1 MARRLTFRKQ
11 VDLCWQK
18 QIRDKYLDEGTPPVP
33 HLNLKKA
40 IIRPVSRALAEQ
52 IIFKYEWLGT
62 MSKTKYYYGI
72 FFGNYCAGVTCVGLG
87 ASMAGTTHHMQFGI
101 KQNELLTL
109 ARGACVH
116 WAPNGANSKLVS
128 WTCRLLSESKIGKL
142 VWATSDTDAGEIGT
156 IYQACG
162 WIYVG
167 LSKTVNDNEYISPQG
182 RTYNKRNISTW
193 AVKNKTTY
201 SKMRDYLILNGWKSQ
216 ASNQKH
222 RYVQILD
229 NSDKKLVLKIKQM
242 SKPYPKRPKQAMA
255 GTTGTAEGQ
264 HLPGRSMQPS
274 PKGIVT
280 NAKTKPIANV
290 KETEHL
296 KHQPD

>member
-1 MARRLTFRKQ
+1 MAQRLTFRKQ

-40 IIRPVSRALAEQ
+40 VIRPVSRKLAEQ

-72 FFGNYCAGVTCVGLG
+72 FFGSYCAGVTCVGLG

-101 KQNELLTL
+101 AKNELLTL

-128 WTCRLLSESKIGKL
+128 WTCRLLSENKIGKL
-142 VWATSDTDAGEIGT
+142 IWAMSDTDAGEVGT

-162 WIYVG
+162 WVYIG
-167 LSKTVNDNEYISPQG
+167 LSSTVGDDEYVSPQG
-182 RTYNKRNISTW
+182 RIYNKRNISTW
-193 AVKNKTTY
+193 AKKNNCTWAQMKK
-201 SKMRDYLILNGWKSQ
+201 SLIDNGWKSQ
-216 ASNQKH
+216 PGNRKH
-222 RYVQILD
+222 RYAQILD
-229 NSDKKLVLKIKQM
+229 KSDEKLVSRINQM
-242 SKPYPKRPKQAMA
+242 SKPYPKRGKQAMA

-264 HLPGRSMQPS
+264 HLPSRSTDNEATQC
-274 PKGIVT
+274 
-280 NAKTKPIANV
+280 
-290 KETEHL
+290 H
-296 KHQPD
+296 